1 MKQASQGW
9 SYLLTYYQAL
19 NKLVCLGGLPR
30 SGTTWLGTILN
41 QNPRF
46 YVTGPSP
53 FVELLWRNYALWDD
67 PAYISDL
74 QADDLG
80 NMRIPYLRKL
90 TNLYYNHLT
99 NCNIIIDN
107 RRAWQSTTNIQIF
120 TQVFGATPKIIC
132 PVRNVE
138 DIISS
143 YIKMFERNDLE
154 WNYYTS
160 MKGNIFEDSY
170 TQLKESYNST
180 HRKSL
185 LLVEYEDLVNNLDLS
200 LDDIYNFIEEPRYN
214 HDVSTIKINESYN
227 KVAEKYGL
235 VGLHDVKSGVV
246 KSATRATDILTKDQ
260 FSEFSKLTF
269 WRDVHQ
275 KNN

>member
-1 MKQASQGW
+1 MKQANQGW
-9 SYLLTYYQAL
+9 SYLLIYYQAL
-19 NKLVCLGGLPR
+19 NKLVCIGGLPR

-80 NMRIPYLRKL
+80 DMRIPYLRKL

-107 RRAWQSTTNIQIF
+107 RRAWQSATNIEMF
-120 TQVFGATPKIIC
+120 TQVFGVTPKIIC

-143 YIKMFERNDLE
+143 YIKMFERNNLE
-154 WNYYTS
+154 WNYHTS

-200 LDDIYNFIEEPRYN
+200 LDNIYSFIEEPRYN
-214 HDVSTIKINESYN
+214 HDVNTIKINKSYN

-235 VGLHDVKSGVV
+235 VGLHDTKPCVV
-246 KSATRATDILTKDQ
+246 KSSTRATDILTKDQ

-269 WRDVHQ
+269 WRDDHQ